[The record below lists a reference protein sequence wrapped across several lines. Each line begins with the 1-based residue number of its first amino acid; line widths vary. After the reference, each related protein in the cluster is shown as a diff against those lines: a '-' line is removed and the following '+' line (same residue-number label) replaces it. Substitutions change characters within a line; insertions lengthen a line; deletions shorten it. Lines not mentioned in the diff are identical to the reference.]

1 MASHGIA
8 RACRDDISAAL
19 DAVRSIV
26 RALRVN
32 GRAVER
38 QAGIGGAQLFVLQQ
52 LARGPAR
59 SMNELAGRTHTH
71 QSSVSVVARRLAER
85 GLVARSPSTTD
96 RRRMEI
102 ALTPKGHALLRG
114 APVTVQARL
123 VEGLRKL
130 PADRRAAL
138 AQALHA
144 WLRAAKLEAARPPLL
159 FEEGAARRTAPQ
171 GSSRARA

>member
-8 RACRDDISAAL
+8 RARRDDLAAAL

-32 GRAVER
+32 AHAIER

-59 SMNELAGRTHTH
+59 SMNELAQRTHTH
-71 QSSVSVVARRLAER
+71 QSSVSVVASRLAER
-85 GLVARSPSTTD
+85 GLIVRSPSSAD
-96 RRRMEI
+96 RRRLEI
-102 ALTPKGHALLRG
+102 ALTPKGRALLRG

-123 VEGLRKL
+123 IEGLRKL
-130 PADRRAAL
+130 PAHRLAAL
-138 AQALHA
+138 AQGLHA
-144 WLRAAKLEAARPPLL
+144 WLRAAKVEAGRPPLL
-159 FEEGAARRTAPQ
+159 FEESADANRPWR
-171 GSSRARA
+171 SRARA